1 MTLSKKRIFVAL
13 KWLLLF
19 LFVGGLALAIL
30 DEAVRAFRALKNKEG
45 TMVNGF
51 ALYEKALHSPP
62 NVKNGSFPKKELGW
76 EFVEFYRHNPECEFW
91 RFRKQRNWEN
101 ELGRKLRERPEEKS
115 LLQLPL
121 VRYEC
126 GPYRTL
132 YPAGQGWGLF

>member
-1 MTLSKKRIFVAL
+1 MTLSKKSILATL

-19 LFVGGLALAIL
+19 LFVGGLTLAVL
-30 DEAVRAFRALKNKEG
+30 DQAVRAFRARYNTEG
-45 TMVNGF
+45 TQVNGF
-51 ALYEKALHSPP
+51 ALYEKVLTPHSIVRNP
-62 NVKNGSFPKKELGW
+62 SFSKKEPGW
-76 EFVEFYRHNPECEFW
+76 EFMEFYRHGFECEFW
-91 RFRKQRNWEN
+91 RFRKQGNWEK

-126 GPYRTL
+126 GPYRIL

>member
-1 MTLSKKRIFVAL
+1 MPLSKKSIFVAL

-19 LFVGGLALAIL
+19 LFVGGLALAML
-30 DEAVRAFRALKNKEG
+30 DEALRAFRARQNKEG

-126 GPYRTL
+126 GPYRML

>member
-1 MTLSKKRIFVAL
+1 MTLSKKRIFIAL

-19 LFVGGLALAIL
+19 LFIGGVTLAIL
-30 DEAVRAFRALKNKEG
+30 NEALRAFRALRNREG

-51 ALYEKALHSPP
+51 ALYEKALHSSP
-62 NVKNGSFPKKELGW
+62 NVKNGSFLKKELGW

-121 VRYEC
+121 IRYEC
-126 GPYRTL
+126 GPYRML

>member
-1 MTLSKKRIFVAL
+1 MPLSKKSIFVAL

-19 LFVGGLALAIL
+19 LFVGGLALAML
-30 DEAVRAFRALKNKEG
+30 DEALRAFRARQNKEG

-62 NVKNGSFPKKELGW
+62 NAKTWSLSKKEPGW
-76 EFVEFYRHNPECEFW
+76 EFVEFY
-91 RFRKQRNWEN
+91 
-101 ELGRKLRERPEEKS
+101 RPEEKS
-115 LLQLPL
+115 LLQLPPEFTFEVVSL

-126 GPYRTL
+126 GPYRML